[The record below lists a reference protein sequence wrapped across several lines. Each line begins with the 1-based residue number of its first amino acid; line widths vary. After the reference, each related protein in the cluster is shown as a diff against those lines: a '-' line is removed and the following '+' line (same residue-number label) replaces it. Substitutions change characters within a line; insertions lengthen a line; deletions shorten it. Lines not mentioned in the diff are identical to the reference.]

1 MTDPAATHGLWADLA
16 HSNLSPAET
25 DFSFIGLP
33 FDGLASARK
42 GAAQAPERIR
52 FWSQHLTPFS
62 EDRTR
67 LGNIKV
73 CDLGDVQIKNPESD
87 FDSIYKKVSMLPNI
101 PILLGG
107 DHSVTIP
114 IFQGQRERFK
124 NKRLGVLWVDAHP
137 DLCDNFNGSKLSHA
151 CVLRRGMEFGINAKD
166 ICMVGL
172 RSWEDQEIDLIENGG
187 LNVFTAADVAERGM
201 KEIAAQV
208 RQIFARCDAVHISL
222 DIDCLDPAF
231 APGTGIPEAG
241 GLTSRDVI
249 TLIKSLQGLPLVGLD
264 VVEVAPLLD
273 PSEAT
278 VFAALRVIM
287 EFIAVIAREKQKI
300 IMQINPQELSI
311 THNTTDHRF
320 EIRVDD
326 LLAVSEYQLTGNV
339 ITFYHV
345 EVPPEWEGQGIGGL
359 LAKASLDYARAN
371 SLKVIPLCSF
381 MSAYVRRHPE
391 YQDLSA

>member
-16 HSNLSPAET
+16 RPNLSPAET
-25 DFSFIGLP
+25 DFSIIGIP

-42 GAAQAPERIR
+42 GAAQGPERIR

-67 LGNIKV
+67 LADIKI
-73 CDLGDVQIKNPESD
+73 CDLGDIKITHSESD
-87 FDSIYKKVSMLPNI
+87 FKLIHQKVAALPNI

-114 IFQGQRERFK
+114 IFQGQRERF
-124 NKRLGVLWVDAHP
+124 NGKRLGVLWVDAHP
-137 DLCDNFNGSKLSHA
+137 DLCDNFNGSRLSHA
-151 CVLRRGMEFGINAKD
+151 CVLRRGMEFGISAED

-187 LNVFTAADVAERGM
+187 LNVYTAADVAEHGM
-201 KEIAAQV
+201 KNVAQEV
-208 RQIFARCDAVHISL
+208 NKILSRCDAVHISL

-231 APGTGIPEAG
+231 APGTGLPEAG
-241 GLTSRDVI
+241 GLTSREVI

-264 VVEVAPLLD
+264 VVEVAPPLD

-287 EFIAVIAREKQKI
+287 EFMAVITREKQ
-300 IMQINPQELSI
+300 SG
-311 THNTTDHRF
+311 R
-320 EIRVDD
+320 
-326 LLAVSEYQLTGNV
+326 
-339 ITFYHV
+339 
-345 EVPPEWEGQGIGGL
+345 
-359 LAKASLDYARAN
+359 
-371 SLKVIPLCSF
+371 
-381 MSAYVRRHPE
+381 
-391 YQDLSA
+391 

>member
-1 MTDPAATHGLWADLA
+1 MTDPAATHGLWAGLA
-16 HSNLSPAET
+16 RPNLSPAET
-25 DFSFIGLP
+25 DFSIIGIP

-42 GAAQAPERIR
+42 GAAQGPQRIR

-67 LGNIKV
+67 LADVKV
-73 CDLGDVQIKNPESD
+73 CDLGDIKITHPESD
-87 FDSIYKKVSMLPNI
+87 FERIRQKVAALPNI

-114 IFQGQRERFK
+114 IFQGQRQRFAG
-124 NKRLGVLWVDAHP
+124 KRLGVLWVDAHP
-137 DLCDNFNGSKLSHA
+137 DLCDDFNGSRLSHA
-151 CVLRRGMEFGINAKD
+151 CVLRRGMEFGINAED

-187 LNVFTAADVAERGM
+187 LNVFTAADVAESGIKNIA
-201 KEIAAQV
+201 KEIH
-208 RQIFARCDAVHISL
+208 QILSKCDAVHISL

-241 GLTSRDVI
+241 GLTSREVI

-264 VVEVAPLLD
+264 VVEVAPPLD

-287 EFIAVIAREKQKI
+287 EFMAVITRQKHK
-300 IMQINPQELSI
+300 P
-311 THNTTDHRF
+311 
-320 EIRVDD
+320 
-326 LLAVSEYQLTGNV
+326 
-339 ITFYHV
+339 
-345 EVPPEWEGQGIGGL
+345 
-359 LAKASLDYARAN
+359 
-371 SLKVIPLCSF
+371 
-381 MSAYVRRHPE
+381 
-391 YQDLSA
+391 